1 MSRVAI
7 VTGAARGIG
16 AATVDALVNENYRV
30 VAVDRCRDIEEVPY
44 ALATPADLDAVV
56 ARHGDAVLGLVGD
69 VRSATDMHLAVE
81 TATRHFGR
89 LDAVVACAGVLG
101 VGAPLWEIGDAAF
114 DAVWSVNVL
123 GTRRLIEA
131 AAPVLIAN
139 GKEANGRVV
148 AVASAAGHT
157 GLLRLAAYSAREARG
172 RRLDPRGRDGPRALR
187 RDGERGEPGLHA
199 HRDPRRVGH
208 GVRLGR
214 RRSLRGT
221 TAHRSPA
228 GTLRDRCDDCLALF
242 VGGLGDHGRGH
253 RGRRRNDGVLTTA
266 PLPWRSV
273 KNAIISPVRLIF
285 GPSPSS
291 SNVSRGRP

>member
-16 AATVDALVNENYRV
+16 AATVDALVNDGYRV

-69 VRSATDMHLAVE
+69 VRSSTDMHLAVE

-139 GKEANGRVV
+139 GKEANGRIV

-157 GLLRLAAYSAREARG
+157 GLLHLAAYSSAKHAVVGMIRGVAMDLAPYGVTANAVSPGSTRTAILEASATVYDLDDVEAFAAQQPIG
-172 RRLDPRGRDGPRALR
+172 RLLEPSEIAASIVWLCSSAASAITGADIAVDG
-187 RDGERGEPGLHA
+187 GM
-199 HRDPRRVGH
+199 
-208 GVRLGR
+208 
-214 RRSLRGT
+214 T
-221 TAHRSPA
+221 
-228 GTLRDRCDDCLALF
+228 
-242 VGGLGDHGRGH
+242 
-253 RGRRRNDGVLTTA
+253 
-266 PLPWRSV
+266 
-273 KNAIISPVRLIF
+273 
-285 GPSPSS
+285 
-291 SNVSRGRP
+291 VS

>member
-1 MSRVAI
+1 MRVAI

-30 VAVDRCRDIEEVPY
+30 VAVDRCRDIPEIPY

-69 VRSATDMHLAVE
+69 VRSATDMGLAVE

-101 VGAPLWEIGDAAF
+101 GGAPLWEVSDASW
-114 DAVWSVNVL
+114 DSVWSVNVL

-139 GKEANGRVV
+139 ARENHPRIV

-157 GLLRLAAYSAREARG
+157 GLFHLAAYSAAKHAVVGLIRGVAMDLAPYGVTANAVSPGSTRTAILDASAKVYGLDSVDAFASQQPIGRLLEPREVASAIVW
-172 RRLDPRGRDGPRALR
+172 LC
-187 RDGERGEPGLHA
+187 
-199 HRDPRRVGH
+199 
-208 GVRLGR
+208 
-214 RRSLRGT
+214 
-221 TAHRSPA
+221 SPA
-228 GTLRDRCDDCLALF
+228 SSALTGADIAAD
-242 VGGLGDHGRGH
+242 GGM
-253 RGRRRNDGVLTTA
+253 T
-266 PLPWRSV
+266 
-273 KNAIISPVRLIF
+273 
-285 GPSPSS
+285 
-291 SNVSRGRP
+291 VS